1 MRTKKVFL
9 NMICDIIPY
18 LIIGIVGLIKVRFL
32 IRYIGDVGNGYYQ
45 TINQIITYVFL
56 AQIGFGDAVIFSLYK
71 YFSNDD
77 KKNINR
83 IYSGSRIIFKK
94 IGFVILSIIMLVSLL
109 LYLFYGFEDGYRNT
123 SIIAFI
129 IISCSYL
136 IAYFGCGQT
145 YLSILSASE
154 NKYIYSIVFNS
165 IKLLCDIG
173 IIVSCY
179 LFKSL
184 ESIAITILIAKII
197 EEIVIRIVMKHKFPW
212 LHKVKNEN
220 TKMFSMT
227 KDLASIQIGNLILNN
242 VDSIILVSFL
252 GPVMVSIYSSYVFIT
267 RYLNEICAKIELA
280 VVNSFGN
287 IFAKGDNDKVYPLF
301 KELLIIFII
310 LVFSIGITF
319 SLGIRSFINLWIG
332 KENYILEYNTVILF
346 SLISLLYILSLPL
359 LSLINSKGLFK
370 DNKNIIFISAI
381 TNIVISI
388 ILINIYGL
396 NGLLLGTVIAF
407 LVNVILKI
415 RVIENKVLNNIKHN
429 NLYFIYFIIIT
440 LLISILYFIKPI
452 ELMLFY
458 RLNNIFS
465 IILVLGIM
473 FISLILIV
481 FGILC
486 LFSNSANILY
496 KRIKDIIKR
505 K

>member
-129 IISCSYL
+129 IIACSYL

-145 YLSILSASE
+145 YLAILSASE

-310 LVFSIGITF
+310 LLFSIGITF

-458 RLNNIFS
+458 RLNNIFN
-465 IILVLGIM
+465 IVLVLGIM

-486 LFSNSANILY
+486 LFSNSANVLY

>member
-32 IRYIGDVGNGYYQ
+32 IRYVGDVGNGYYQ

-145 YLSILSASE
+145 YLAILSASE

-252 GPVMVSIYSSYVFIT
+252 GPVIVSIYSSYVFIT

-381 TNIVISI
+381 TNIIISI

-473 FISLILIV
+473 FISLILIA

>member
-32 IRYIGDVGNGYYQ
+32 IRYIGDVGNGYYH

-83 IYSGSRIIFKK
+83 IYSGSRIIFKR

-145 YLSILSASE
+145 YLAILSASE

-252 GPVMVSIYSSYVFIT
+252 GPVMVSIYSSYLFIT

-486 LFSNSANILY
+486 LFSNSANVLY
-496 KRIKDIIKR
+496 KRIKDVIKR

>member
-1 MRTKKVFL
+1 MRTRKVFL

-32 IRYIGDVGNGYYQ
+32 IRYIGDIGNGYYQ

-71 YFSNDD
+71 YFSSND

-83 IYSGSRIIFKK
+83 IYSGSRLIFRR
-94 IGFVILSIIMLVSLL
+94 IGFVILGIIMLVSLF
-109 LYLFYGFEDGYRNT
+109 LYLFYGFEDGYRNV
-123 SIIAFI
+123 SIITFI

-145 YLSILSASE
+145 YLAILSASE

-165 IKLLCDIG
+165 VKLLCDIG
-173 IIVSCY
+173 IIISCH

-184 ESIAITILIAKII
+184 YSIAITILIAKIV
-197 EEIVIRIVMKHKFPW
+197 EEIIIRIVMRYKFPW
-212 LHKVKNEN
+212 LHKVKNED

-227 KDLASIQIGNLILNN
+227 KDLASIQVGNLILNN

-252 GPVMVSIYSSYVFIT
+252 GPTMVSIYSSYVFIT
-267 RYLNEICAKIELA
+267 RYLNEICAKIELS

-287 IFAKGDNDKVYPLF
+287 IFANGDSDKVYPLF
-301 KELLIIFII
+301 KELLIIFIV

-319 SLGIRSFINLWIG
+319 CLGIRSFINLWIG

-346 SLISLLYILSLPL
+346 SLISMLYILSLPL

-370 DNKNIIFISAI
+370 DNKNIIFTSAI

-396 NGLLLGTVIAF
+396 NGLLFGTVIAF

-415 RVIENKVLNNIKHN
+415 RVIEKKVLNNIKHS
-429 NLYFIYFIIIT
+429 NLYYIYFSIIV
-440 LLISILYFIKPI
+440 LLIGVLYFIKPI
-452 ELMLFY
+452 ELILFSK
-458 RLNNIFS
+458 LNNIFS
-465 IILVLGIM
+465 IIFVLGIL
-473 FISLILIV
+473 FISLILII

-486 LFSNSANILY
+486 LFSNSANVLF
-496 KRIKDIIKR
+496 KRIRDIIK
-505 K
+505 KK

>member
-1 MRTKKVFL
+1 
-9 NMICDIIPY
+9 MICDIIPY

-83 IYSGSRIIFKK
+83 IYSGSRIIFKR

-145 YLSILSASE
+145 YLAILSASE

>member
-145 YLSILSASE
+145 YLAVLSASE

-381 TNIVISI
+381 TNIIISI

-396 NGLLLGTVIAF
+396 NGLLLGTAIAF